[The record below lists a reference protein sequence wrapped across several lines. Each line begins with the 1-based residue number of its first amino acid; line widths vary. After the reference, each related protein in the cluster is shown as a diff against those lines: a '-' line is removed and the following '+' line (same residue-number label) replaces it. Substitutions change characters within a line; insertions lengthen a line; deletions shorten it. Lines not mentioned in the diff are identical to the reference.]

1 MPRLL
6 ASTLM
11 LLVLLRPDAPAIA
24 EVEGASST
32 CPGIMVSLFEQ
43 RVPDQIQ
50 RYAFE
55 RAMLEPFVQLWHAAR
70 RPDLPLR
77 PEKVTVYALPGLPFL
92 VGYQTGDCVIAFLT
106 VERQRLLQLLRPQIG
121 WSV

>member
-1 MPRLL
+1 
-6 ASTLM
+6 
-11 LLVLLRPDAPAIA
+11 
-24 EVEGASST
+24 
-32 CPGIMVSLFEQ
+32 MVSLFEQ
-43 RVPDQIQ
+43 RVPDRIQ
-50 RYAFE
+50 RYAFD
-55 RAMLEPFVQLWHAAR
+55 RAMLEPFVQLWHATR

-106 VERQRLLQLLRPQIG
+106 IERQRLLQLLRPQIG